1 MNNISSSYNISND
14 SKNYY
19 KSIYSNKFLNMPKYT
34 KKFNS
39 IKNFLYLNKLSSYD
53 KLPKINQ
60 LKKCSSVGNFERIKY
75 FN

>member
-1 MNNISSSYNISND
+1 
-14 SKNYY
+14 
-19 KSIYSNKFLNMPKYT
+19 MPKYT